1 MPGCIVLTD
10 SSLDAYRGLGMKRGI
25 AATLGPKSLI
35 AGLRST
41 IHGHRQTSIAGD
53 PWQQGGLFVAVPGA
67 ELIWEQQ
74 NQDAGDRPQLEE
86 ALAALSDWRR
96 HQAAAS

>member
-1 MPGCIVLTD
+1 MPGCAVLTD
-10 SSLDAYRGLGMKRGI
+10 SSLNAYRGLGMRRSI

-41 IHGHRQTSIAGD
+41 THGHRQTSMAGD

-74 NQDAGDRPQLEE
+74 NQDAGDRPQLDE
-86 ALAALSDWRR
+86 ALAALSNWRSHR
-96 HQAAAS
+96 QAGL